1 MSAGKILIVLLT
13 LTVCTLLSAQKKK
26 EIRKIRLIQ
35 DDAQT
40 YMTSKIY
47 KLKYVKATDIR
58 PFVLNAVK
66 RYDFQSLV
74 ERVNYAAK
82 NKNYLIVSTAPAMI
96 PYIDDMIAKL
106 DQKGKKDKYG
116 SIIEGT
122 GVPRISYTPRYRS
135 VFLFW

>member
-1 MSAGKILIVLLT
+1 MSAGKTLVFLLA
-13 LTVCTLLSAQKKK
+13 LTVSTLLFAQDNR

-40 YMTSKIY
+40 YMTSKLY

-66 RYDFQSLV
+66 RYDSQSLV
-74 ERVNYAAK
+74 ERVNYVAK
-82 NKNYLIVSTAPAMI
+82 NESYLLVSTAPAMI

-106 DQKGKKDKYG
+106 DRKGKKDKYG
-116 SIIEGT
+116 YN
-122 GVPRISYTPRYRS
+122 YTS
-135 VFLFW
+135 